1 MNLRRTSR
9 SILVAGA
16 LLPVLLVLGCGH
28 SKVASSTSGPAAT
41 TTRTTPPTTLAGAP
55 PPTEGTGP
63 GPTLAPSNGVSVSV
77 ASLPIGVIGET
88 AGPSG
93 TDACLSVHYFGSVV
107 SGVVLAVSRVVVDA
121 PLRSLGADIS
131 GCPSASSSPPQPCV
145 GDQLRDSDNG
155 DALCYARVAW
165 SGAPPS
171 SGALELTGVLRC
183 SGLDASTCQRVADGV
198 SALAGESGPAS
209 FDLASLSSPS
219 GANATT
225 LTSTSTAPPSASTS
239 GAAVGSPPSGPG
251 SP

>member
-1 MNLRRTSR
+1 LNLRRTSR
-9 SILVAGA
+9 SIVVVGA
-16 LLPVLLVLGCGH
+16 LLPVLLLFGCGH
-28 SKVASSTSGPAAT
+28 SKVASASGLSAT
-41 TTRTTPPTTLAGAP
+41 TTSTTPPTTLTGAP

-77 ASLPIGVIGET
+77 ASLPIGVVGET
-88 AGPSG
+88 AGPGG
-93 TDACLSVHYFGSVV
+93 TDACLSVHYFGSLV

-121 PLRSLGADIS
+121 PLRSLGADIT

-145 GDQLRDSDNG
+145 GDQLRVSDNG

-165 SGAPPS
+165 SGTPPS

-198 SALAGESGPAS
+198 SALADQSGPAS
-209 FDLASLSSPS
+209 FDLTSLSSPS
-219 GANATT
+219 GTDAT
-225 LTSTSTAPPSASTS
+225 TSTSTPIAPPSASTA
-239 GAAVGSPPSGPG
+239 GAAGGSPPSIPG